1 MAMVIPVASSTLRSI
16 AAAPVTP
23 GSVRTFGRTSPEAYT
38 STQSTKIPR
47 AKMTTPRAMM
57 PTMLLGSAQNL
68 SGEFGLGLGDL
79 RTVRAGPLPGDR
91 LGRTSLD
98 FDLACIDS
106 HGEGIHRARGWTLDD
121 LAVAVID
128 RAMTGAIE

>member
-38 STQSTKIPR
+38 STQSTKMPR

-68 SGEFGLGLGDL
+68 GEEFGLGLGDL

-91 LGRTSLD
+91 LRGTGLD
-98 FDLACIDS
+98 FDLAPING
-106 HGEGIHRARGWTLDD
+106 HGEGIHGTRGWALDD
-121 LAVAVID
+121 LAVAVVY
-128 RAMTGAIE
+128 RTVTGAV